1 MLTFPI
7 IWDLS
12 FSSFQMFVGV
22 GIIWM
27 LFIERR
33 IPSRGLSVALMIIV
47 AIAAAA
53 LNFYLG
59 LSKVRREWLTAQKQ
73 ITASESAA
81 VEYEGEI
88 A

>member
-12 FSSFQMFVGV
+12 FSSFQIFIGV

-27 LFIERR
+27 LWIEQLFASQRQ
-33 IPSRGLSVALMIIV
+33 SVIAMIIV
-47 AIAAAA
+47 ALAAAGF
-53 LNFYLG
+53 NWYWG
-59 LSKVRREWLTAQKQ
+59 YRKIRKNWQKTQKQ
-73 ITASESAA
+73 IQETEAAA

>member
-12 FSSFQMFVGV
+12 FTSFQIFVGV

-27 LFIERR
+27 LWIEKLF
-33 IPSRGLSVALMIIV
+33 PSQSQSVTVMTIVAL
-47 AIAAAA
+47 AAAGF
-53 LNFYLG
+53 NWYWG
-59 LSKVRREWLTAQKQ
+59 YRKIRKVWQMTQKQ
-73 ITASESAA
+73 IHESEAAA

>member
-1 MLTFPI
+1 MLTLSM
-7 IWDLS
+7 IWELS

-22 GIIWM
+22 GIIWLLWIEK
-27 LFIERR
+27 LF
-33 IPSRGLSVALMIIV
+33 PSRGMSVTLMIIV
-47 AIAAAA
+47 ALAAAG

-59 LSKVRREWLTAQKQ
+59 YSKIRREWQTAQKQ
-73 ITASESAA
+73 IHESEAAA